1 MSDDFNK
8 DESEKGIKREKLN
21 WLLRIITLG
30 DRFSLQ
36 DFMIELKKVLW
47 SSLIVFFGVLVS
59 FGLKVKEKNLETE
72 SPISIT

>member
-36 DFMIELKKVLW
+36 DFYDRIKK
-47 SSLIVFFGVLVS
+47 
-59 FGLKVKEKNLETE
+59 GL
-72 SPISIT
+72 